1 MPSSK
6 PQLKIFR
13 CRDTEE
19 GKVILRRDSKGL
31 SKFSYR
37 RYLTLPCTG
46 LHTFTALLNDYIF

>member
-46 LHTFTALLNDYIF
+46 SHTFTALLNDYIF